1 MTFLIMAFT
10 KMYFL
15 KMVFSK
21 LNLYIGARKAADTCS
36 EGCQRARACA
46 AGSHESAGVSS
57 SNPWGEDY
65 KACSSEEVIILLR
78 T

>member
-1 MTFLIMAFT
+1 MKFLIMVFT
-10 KMYFL
+10 TMSFL
-15 KMVFSK
+15 MMAFSK
-21 LNLYIGARKAADTCS
+21 LNFYIGTRKAADTCS

-46 AGSHESAGVSS
+46 AGSHESAGISS

-65 KACSSEEVIILLR
+65 KTSSSEEVMILLR